1 MDILHTA
8 ESAAAGELP
17 GAAPD
22 ARRLR
27 LAALDDN
34 IARIRTQIA
43 AADLERQAKG
53 KKIDPSWFH
62 RAKTAMRHLQ
72 RERAELL
79 ATNPATAMRKAAL
92 KDAIITVVRR
102 EHDEAS
108 WAAVL
113 NEAQRLAA
121 GEGL

>member
-1 MDILHTA
+1 MDTLHSA
-8 ESAAAGELP
+8 ESAAAGALP

-22 ARRLR
+22 MRRLR
-27 LAALDDN
+27 LAALDDS

-43 AADLERQAKG
+43 AADLERQARA

-62 RAKTAMRHLQ
+62 RAKTALRHLQ

-79 ATNPATAMRKAAL
+79 AKTPAAATRKAAL
-92 KDAIITVVRR
+92 KDAIIEVVRR
-102 EHDEAS
+102 EHDDAS

-113 NEAQRLAA
+113 NEAHRLAA
-121 GEGL
+121 GEG

>member
-1 MDILHTA
+1 MDTLHTA
-8 ESAAAGELP
+8 ELAAAGAMPE
-17 GAAPD
+17 AAPD

-27 LAALDDN
+27 LAALDDS

-62 RAKTAMRHLQ
+62 RAKTALRHLQ

-79 ATNPATAMRKAAL
+79 ATGSGASLRKVAL
-92 KDAIITVVRR
+92 KDAIIAVLRR
-102 EHDEAS
+102 MHDEAS

-113 NEAQRLAA
+113 DEAHRLTA

>member
-1 MDILHTA
+1 MDTLHNA

-43 AADLERQAKG
+43 AADLERQARG

-62 RAKTAMRHLQ
+62 RAKTALRHLQ

-79 ATNPATAMRKAAL
+79 ATAPAAATRKAAL
-92 KDAIITVVRR
+92 KDAIIEVVRR
-102 EHDEAS
+102 EHDDAS

-113 NEAQRLAA
+113 NEAHRLAA
-121 GEGL
+121 GEG

>member
-1 MDILHTA
+1 MDTPHSA
-8 ESAAAGELP
+8 ESAAAEALP
-17 GAAPD
+17 DAAPD
-22 ARRLR
+22 DRRLR

-43 AADLERQAKG
+43 AADLERQARG

-62 RAKTAMRHLQ
+62 RAKTALRHLQ

-79 ATNPATAMRKAAL
+79 ATNPATAMRKVAL
-92 KDAIITVVRR
+92 KDAIIAVARR

-121 GEGL
+121 GEG

>member
-1 MDILHTA
+1 MDTLLSA
-8 ESAAAGELP
+8 DSAAAGALP
-17 GAAPD
+17 QTNPD
-22 ARRLR
+22 LRRLR

-43 AADLERQAKG
+43 AADLERQARG

-62 RAKTAMRHLQ
+62 RAKTALRHLQ

-79 ATNPATAMRKAAL
+79 STTPAAATRKAAL
-92 KDAIITVVRR
+92 KDAIIEVVRR
-102 EHDEAS
+102 EHDDAS

-113 NEAQRLAA
+113 NEAHRLAA
-121 GEGL
+121 GEG

>member
-1 MDILHTA
+1 MDTPHSA
-8 ESAAAGELP
+8 ESAAAEALP
-17 GAAPD
+17 DAAPD
-22 ARRLR
+22 DRRLR

-79 ATNPATAMRKAAL
+79 ATRPAAAMRKAAL
-92 KDAIITVVRR
+92 KDAIIEVARR
-102 EHDEAS
+102 EHDDAS

-121 GEGL
+121 GEG

>member
-1 MDILHTA
+1 MDTLHTA
-8 ESAAAGELP
+8 DSAAAGALPETNPEL
-17 GAAPD
+17 
-22 ARRLR
+22 RRLR
-27 LAALDDN
+27 LATLDDN

-62 RAKTAMRHLQ
+62 RAKTALRHLQ

-79 ATNPATAMRKAAL
+79 AATPTGSVRKAAV
-92 KDAIITVVRR
+92 KDAIIAVARR
-102 EHDEAS
+102 GHDEAS

-113 NEAQRLAA
+113 DEARRLAM
-121 GEGL
+121 GEEL

>member
-1 MDILHTA
+1 MDTLLSA
-8 ESAAAGELP
+8 DSAAAGALP
-17 GAAPD
+17 GAATD
-22 ARRLR
+22 MRRLR

-43 AADLERQAKG
+43 AADLERQARG

-62 RAKTAMRHLQ
+62 RAKTALRHLQ
-72 RERAELL
+72 RERTELL
-79 ATNPATAMRKAAL
+79 ATGPAAATRKATL
-92 KDAIITVVRR
+92 KDAIIEVVRR

-113 NEAQRLAA
+113 NEAHRLAA
-121 GEGL
+121 GEG

>member
-92 KDAIITVVRR
+92 KDAIIAVVRR

>member
-1 MDILHTA
+1 MDTLLSA
-8 ESAAAGELP
+8 DSAAAGALP
-17 GAAPD
+17 EATPD

-27 LAALDDN
+27 LAALDDS

-43 AADLERQAKG
+43 AADLERQARG

-62 RAKTAMRHLQ
+62 RAKTALRHLQ

-79 ATNPATAMRKAAL
+79 ATGSAASLRKSSL
-92 KDAIITVVRR
+92 KDAIIAVVRR

-113 NEAQRLAA
+113 DEAHRLAA

>member
-1 MDILHTA
+1 MDTLHTA
-8 ESAAAGELP
+8 DSAAARALP
-17 GAAPD
+17 ETPPN

-27 LAALDDN
+27 LAALDDS

-43 AADLERQAKG
+43 AADLERQARA

-62 RAKTAMRHLQ
+62 RAKTALRHLQ

-79 ATNPATAMRKAAL
+79 ATTPAAATRKAAL
-92 KDAIITVVRR
+92 KDAIIAVVRR
-102 EHDEAS
+102 EHDDAS

-113 NEAQRLAA
+113 NEAHRLTA
-121 GEGL
+121 GEG

>member
-1 MDILHTA
+1 MDTLHTA
-8 ESAAAGELP
+8 DSAAAGALP
-17 GAAPD
+17 ETTPN

-27 LAALDDN
+27 LAALDDS

-43 AADLERQAKG
+43 AADLERQARA

-62 RAKTAMRHLQ
+62 RAKTALRHLQ

-79 ATNPATAMRKAAL
+79 ATTPATTMRKVAL
-92 KDAIITVVRR
+92 KDAIIEVVRR
-102 EHDEAS
+102 EHDDAS

-113 NEAQRLAA
+113 NEAHRLAA
-121 GEGL
+121 GEG

>member
-1 MDILHTA
+1 MDTPHSA
-8 ESAAAGELP
+8 ESAAAEALP
-17 GAAPD
+17 DAAPD
-22 ARRLR
+22 DRRLR

-92 KDAIITVVRR
+92 KDAIIAVVRR

-108 WAAVL
+108 WAAGL

>member
-1 MDILHTA
+1 MDTLHTA
-8 ESAAAGELP
+8 DSAAAGALP
-17 GAAPD
+17 ETPPN

-27 LAALDDN
+27 LAALDDS

-43 AADLERQAKG
+43 AADLERQARA

-62 RAKTAMRHLQ
+62 RAKTALRHLQ
-72 RERAELL
+72 RERSELL
-79 ATNPATAMRKAAL
+79 ATGPGTATRKAAL
-92 KDAIITVVRR
+92 KDAIIAVVRR
-102 EHDEAS
+102 EHDDAS

-113 NEAQRLAA
+113 DEAHRLAA

>member
-1 MDILHTA
+1 MDTPHSA
-8 ESAAAGELP
+8 DSAAAGALP
-17 GAAPD
+17 EAAPD

-27 LAALDDN
+27 LAALDDA

-43 AADLERQAKG
+43 SADLERQVRG

-72 RERAELL
+72 RERVELL
-79 ATNPATAMRKAAL
+79 ATGPVTARRKARL
-92 KDAIITVVRR
+92 KDAIIAVVRR
-102 EHDEAS
+102 DHDEES

-113 NEAQRLAA
+113 SEAQRLAA
-121 GEGL
+121 RED

>member
-1 MDILHTA
+1 MDTLHTA
-8 ESAAAGELP
+8 ESAAAASLP
-17 GAAPD
+17 QTTPD
-22 ARRLR
+22 MRRLR
-27 LAALDDN
+27 LAALDDS

-79 ATNPATAMRKAAL
+79 ATGSAASLRKSSI
-92 KDAIITVVRR
+92 KDAIIEVVRR

-108 WAAVL
+108 WAAIL
-113 NEAQRLAA
+113 DEAHRLTA

>member
-1 MDILHTA
+1 MDTLLSA
-8 ESAAAGELP
+8 DSAAAGALP
-17 GAAPD
+17 QTNPD
-22 ARRLR
+22 LRRLR

-43 AADLERQAKG
+43 AADLERQARG

-62 RAKTAMRHLQ
+62 RAKTALRHLQ
-72 RERAELL
+72 RERTELL
-79 ATNPATAMRKAAL
+79 ATGPAAATRKATL
-92 KDAIITVVRR
+92 KDAIIEVVRR

-113 NEAQRLAA
+113 NEAHRLAA
-121 GEGL
+121 GEG

>member
-1 MDILHTA
+1 MDTLHNA
-8 ESAAAGELP
+8 ESAAAGDLP

-43 AADLERQAKG
+43 AADLERQARG
-53 KKIDPSWFH
+53 KRIDPSWVH

-79 ATNPATAMRKAAL
+79 ATNPATAMRKVAL
-92 KDAIITVVRR
+92 KDAIIAVVRR

-113 NEAQRLAA
+113 NEAHRLAA

>member
-1 MDILHTA
+1 MDTLHTA
-8 ESAAAGELP
+8 DSAAARALP
-17 GAAPD
+17 ETTPD

-27 LAALDDN
+27 LAVLDDS

-43 AADLERQAKG
+43 AADLERQVRG

-62 RAKTAMRHLQ
+62 RAKTALRHLQ

-79 ATNPATAMRKAAL
+79 AAMPTGSARKTAL
-92 KDAIITVVRR
+92 KDAIIAVVRR
-102 EHDEAS
+102 NHDDVS

-113 NEAQRLAA
+113 DQAHRLTA
-121 GEGL
+121 GEGV